1 MMLQS
6 HSEQPSFW
14 CAVLRGR
21 IPALVVQTR
30 EISTYS
36 SGTIIETPSPEGMP
50 EEEQERHKRLSEE
63 RRKCLSAAITGVI
76 EQLPNE
82 RNLFRAYSYRSER
95 FTATDESE
103 PLFAWPPFMLAQ
115 PNILGKKYHPFR
127 TTLEQPSIDEPK
139 AFEALAQLAI
149 LVRLL
154 ANEKHTLVPFH
165 PSIMDDVPADD
176 VQKATEMFHVAETA
190 KELDGILSEVKAR
203 FKTAPEVV
211 QVVAVPMYAS
221 FPTYD
226 FFLLH
231 REGKRNWKVIV
242 GYQCKQGSENPSEDA
257 WKDVP
262 TSVWIE
268 GKCRRY
274 RVRGDGQRVSTKLHR
289 GWTLL
294 GESNQ
299 ADLLGVS
306 VAEALPQKPA
316 SRQEER
322 QCCVAEQE
330 WDARRHLDS
339 QNSQYSAKRQR
350 V

>member
-1 MMLQS
+1 
-6 HSEQPSFW
+6 
-14 CAVLRGR
+14 
-21 IPALVVQTR
+21 
-30 EISTYS
+30 
-36 SGTIIETPSPEGMP
+36 MP

-63 RRKCLSAAITGVI
+63 RLKCLSAVITGLI

-82 RNLFRAYSYRSER
+82 RNLFRAYSYRSKR
-95 FTATDESE
+95 FTNMDESE
-103 PLFAWPPFMLAQ
+103 PLFAWPPFMVAQ
-115 PNILGKKYHPFR
+115 PNILGKNYHLFR

-139 AFEALAQLAI
+139 AFEALVQLAI

-154 ANEKHTLVPFH
+154 AKEKHKLVPFH
-165 PSIMDDVPADD
+165 PSIMDDVPADY

-190 KELDGILSEVKAR
+190 NTLDGILSEVKSR
-203 FKTAPEVV
+203 FMTAPGFV
-211 QVVAVPMYAS
+211 QVIAVPMYAS

-257 WKDVP
+257 WKDIL

-294 GESNQ
+294 SESNQ

-306 VAEALPQKPA
+306 VAEALPQEPVCG
-316 SRQEER
+316 QEER

-330 WDARRHLDS
+330 WDARHLDS
-339 QNSQYSAKRQR
+339 RNSQHRAKRQR